1 MKQAL
6 KTCLPLG
13 EGGCERSEQT
23 EGGNKAL
30 DSYYRERNVKLVP
43 VAKNNRKNM
52 TPQERHLWYCYLSKH
67 RFHWQRQ
74 RVISGFIVDFY
85 CHAAKLVIEIDGNQ
99 HYTEQGIAYDTER
112 TQVLQGYGLKV
123 LRYTNQQLECNFQE
137 VCWDIER
144 NLLPMTP

>member
-1 MKQAL
+1 M
-6 KTCLPLG
+6 
-13 EGGCERSEQT
+13 
-23 EGGNKAL
+23 
-30 DSYYRERNVKLVP
+30 DSNYRERNVKLVP
-43 VAKNNRKNM
+43 IAKNNRKNM
-52 TPQERHLWYCYLSKH
+52 TPQERHLWYSYLSKH

-85 CHAAKLVIEIDGNQ
+85 CHAAKLVIEIDGKQ

-137 VCWDIER
+137 VCWDIEK
-144 NLLPMTP
+144 NLQQ